1 MVLPF
6 ASMGVFCQAGS
17 KHGGYVFCYDTI
29 ALTSLPTAAAVADA
43 TGKVVACNE
52 LWRTQPLLS
61 PEAKKNVLESS
72 SGAFGFG
79 EEIGRRLQQM
89 VMGEAEP
96 FEALISS
103 REDGWFMM
111 WAAPRPLA
119 KMRGLFIMLDDVT
132 EQRQIWASRSKSQ
145 LMFESIVLGAR
156 DGLWF
161 WDLRSHEVYFS
172 PRWKELLGY
181 RDDELKNEYKTFRDL
196 IYKDDRETF
205 EAFLQQFLQQNCESF
220 EKTLRM
226 RHKDGSYRLILSKG
240 GLIRNSEGKGVRMA
254 GSHTDVTES
263 REAEDRLRL
272 SESRLSNLI
281 RMANEAIIAADEDGT
296 ILIFNQAAELLFGYS
311 AKEILGQNLQ
321 TLAPEEVREV
331 GQQIF
336 KEFINGTDKRRTLN
350 NHDLVSCQRKD
361 GKRFFASGSVVKS
374 GNPGSQQ
381 VTFVLKDN
389 ALEEHSAQVQ
399 KLEAIGQ
406 LAAGVAHEINTPI
419 QYLGDNLEFFRD
431 VLDAVQALVNDNREA
446 LAGANGELP
455 HDLDFLLEEAPE
467 ALSQARDGVSRVATI
482 VRALKE
488 FSHPSSDDLM
498 PANLV
503 QNLKSTITI
512 ACNEWKYHATLETDF
527 EDALESVYCYPGDLN
542 QVFLN
547 LIVNA
552 AHAIA
557 SADRGDGG
565 RIVVRTKKNGEMAE
579 ITIEDN
585 GTGIP
590 FEAQKRV
597 FEPFFTTKE
606 VGKGTGQGLAL
617 AHRIVCEKHHGELFF
632 RTRPGQ
638 GTEFVI
644 RIPLDP
650 PVEQEVAS

>member
-1 MVLPF
+1 
-6 ASMGVFCQAGS
+6 
-17 KHGGYVFCYDTI
+17 
-29 ALTSLPTAAAVADA
+29 
-43 TGKVVACNE
+43 
-52 LWRTQPLLS
+52 
-61 PEAKKNVLESS
+61 
-72 SGAFGFG
+72 
-79 EEIGRRLQQM
+79 
-89 VMGEAEP
+89 
-96 FEALISS
+96 
-103 REDGWFMM
+103 
-111 WAAPRPLA
+111 
-119 KMRGLFIMLDDVT
+119 
-132 EQRQIWASRSKSQ
+132 
-145 LMFESIVLGAR
+145 MFQSIVLGAR

-161 WDLRSHEVYFS
+161 WDLKSHEVYFS

-181 RDDELKNEYKTFRDL
+181 QDHELKNEYKTFVDL
-196 IYKDDRETF
+196 VHHEDREPF
-205 EAFLQQFLQQNCESF
+205 EAFLQQILQRNCEGF
-220 EKTLRM
+220 EKTIRM
-226 RHKDGSYRLILSKG
+226 RHKDGSYRLILTKG
-240 GLIRNSEGKGVRMA
+240 GLIRDTEGKGVRMA

-263 REAEDRLRL
+263 KEAEDRLRL
-272 SESRLSNLI
+272 SESSLSNLI
-281 RMANEAIIAADEDGT
+281 RMANEAIIAADEEGK

-311 AKEILGQNLQ
+311 AKEAIGQNLQ
-321 TLAPEEVREV
+321 WLAPEEVRGT
-331 GQQIF
+331 GQKIF
-336 KEFINGTDKRRTLN
+336 QEFIDGPDKRRTLKDQ
-350 NHDLVSCQRKD
+350 DLVSCQRKD
-361 GKRFFASGSVVKS
+361 GKRFFASGSVVKT

-389 ALEEHSAQVQ
+389 APEEHSAQVQ

-419 QYLGDNLEFFRD
+419 QYVGDNLEFFKD
-431 VLDAVQALVNDNREA
+431 VIEAVKSLIGDNREA
-446 LAGANGELP
+446 LVGDNGELP

-467 ALSQARDGVSRVATI
+467 ALTQASDGASRVATI

-498 PANLV
+498 PANLE

-512 ACNEWKYHATLETDF
+512 ARNEWKYHATLETEF
-527 EDALESVYCYPGDLN
+527 EDPLDSVYCYPGDLN

-557 SADRGDGG
+557 SADRGESG
-565 RIVVRTKKNGEMAE
+565 RIVVRTRKHAEMAE

-590 FEAQKRV
+590 LEAQKRV
-597 FEPFFTTKE
+597 FEPFYTTKE

-632 RTRPGQ
+632 RTQPGQ